1 MSDRKRAIFW
11 FMARAPSGK
20 RLSALCRATLR
31 RRQHGS
37 APDLA
42 RQAAKRFR
50 RLGWRLY
57 EAVALEL
64 AGEITAAT
72 RAYESCGAVADV
84 ARLSAAQTRKRK
96 RAPFGA
102 RLTPRE
108 LEVARLVARKRSNA
122 EIARALAVSV
132 RTVDHHVEAVF
143 SKLGIRARWQ
153 LTSELLGP

>member
-1 MSDRKRAIFW
+1 M
-11 FMARAPSGK
+11 
-20 RLSALCRATLR
+20 
-31 RRQHGS
+31 
-37 APDLA
+37 
-42 RQAAKRFR
+42 
-50 RLGWRLY
+50 
-57 EAVALEL
+57 
-64 AGEITAAT
+64 
-72 RAYESCGAVADV
+72 
-84 ARLSAAQTRKRK
+84 SAAQTRKRK

-153 LTSELLGP
+153 LTSELPAVVSPFAARSSAQRLTYRAYARRLDARLSRPFYVVTTSLNVRGLGESHKEKGFLVFIPRRLRRRNSARA